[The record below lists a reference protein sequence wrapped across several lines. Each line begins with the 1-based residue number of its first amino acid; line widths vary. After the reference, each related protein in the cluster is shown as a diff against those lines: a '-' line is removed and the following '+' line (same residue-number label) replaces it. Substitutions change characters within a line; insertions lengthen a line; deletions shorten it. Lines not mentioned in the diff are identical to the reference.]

1 MSDNI
6 NNSNP
11 FDPASLRLNQS
22 FTDGLWVKK
31 LLTTVRYATRT
42 AGLCAGASRSGIPAD
57 TGCRHRGHREV
68 YLATPDMAVVLP
80 GEFNPVTLYTAIRGV
95 VPVAREAARP
105 GREAQRL
112 ASLGGRSA
120 RTGDE
125 TVGAGHREHV
135 ARRLRWACGIT
146 IRAKRGSA
154 QRDRTGMRNTIK
166 RTSGQFGKPC
176 GRTSPTLSDLG

>member
-80 GEFNPVTLYTAIRGV
+80 GEFNPVTLYTAIRGLFLWHV
-95 VPVAREAARP
+95 KLP
-105 GREAQRL
+105 GPDGKHNVWHRL
-112 ASLGGRSA
+112 AAEAPERAMKRWVRVTANMSLGAYDGPAESQSEQNGALHKGIERGCATPSSERAGNSA
-120 RTGDE
+120 SR
-125 TVGAGHREHV
+125 VGV
-135 ARRLRWACGIT
+135 PRR
-146 IRAKRGSA
+146 
-154 QRDRTGMRNTIK
+154 
-166 RTSGQFGKPC
+166 P
-176 GRTSPTLSDLG
+176 